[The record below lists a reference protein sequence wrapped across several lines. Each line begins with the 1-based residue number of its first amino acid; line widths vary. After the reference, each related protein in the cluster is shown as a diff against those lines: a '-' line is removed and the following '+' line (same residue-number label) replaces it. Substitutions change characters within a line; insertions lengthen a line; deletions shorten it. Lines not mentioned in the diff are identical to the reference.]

1 MPTAITHAL
10 AGVAVGHLLAPPT
23 VPWPYHLVTLGL
35 GVLPDL
41 DVISFSL
48 GIPYSS
54 RYGHRGVSHSLF
66 LALLIGPLL
75 AWATASPFDA
85 PWWSLALAYTV
96 ALASHTVLDALT
108 DGGLGVAFFSP
119 LTDRRYFFPWR
130 PIRVSPIGRA
140 AFSRWGLSALLSEV
154 FWVWLPLGA
163 LLLVRHTVA

>member
-10 AGVAVGHLLAPPT
+10 AGVAVGHLLAPTP

-41 DVISFSL
+41 DVISFSF

-75 AWATASPFDA
+75 GLATAGPFDA
-85 PWWSLALAYTV
+85 PWWQLAIAYTA
-96 ALASHTVLDALT
+96 ALASHTVLDAFT

-119 LTDRRYFFPWR
+119 LTDRRFFFPWR

-163 LLLVRHTVA
+163 LLIVRHTMA